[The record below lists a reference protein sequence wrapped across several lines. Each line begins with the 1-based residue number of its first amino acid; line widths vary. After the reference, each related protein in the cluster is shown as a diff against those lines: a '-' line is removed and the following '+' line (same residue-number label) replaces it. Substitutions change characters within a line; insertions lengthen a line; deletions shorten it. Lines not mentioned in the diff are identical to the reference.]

1 MLNMGFMPE
10 KTGFVFLKVQ
20 NRGKNPIF
28 VPENLSIYILDTVP
42 KRSNRPKKTIGVPT
56 LLFRSTLDLVC
67 YGILQSDVFS
77 DCQAQTHRSQV
88 L

>member
-1 MLNMGFMPE
+1 MLNMGFMPK

-20 NRGKNPIF
+20 NRPKNPIF
-28 VPENLSIYILDTVP
+28 VPENLSIYILD
-42 KRSNRPKKTIGVPT
+42 
-56 LLFRSTLDLVC
+56 LVC
-67 YGILQSDVFS
+67 CGILQSDVFS